1 MPGRWVRGE
10 GKKCDQGGPP
20 GKQLVGCLRH
30 FAFSKFRIFRM
41 FFWVSYAIRK
51 WPQFREIIRN
61 FSCHFSMQ
69 IYTKFRVFRE
79 ILWLFIPIFQRF
91 ITDDIFYTQQRNF
104 KTLIGGGGG
113 EVRQYTPQP
122 PPPLHPSPEPAG
134 GIGGEGGGMSRELR
148 KPITLTSITFNNHI
162 SFTRFFIYTKYNIK
176 QTTTY
181 NWYPSSTLQNFFFKK
196 MSKPKYTFRI
206 RIRISI
212 STYVK

>member
-61 FSCHFSMQ
+61 FSYHFSMQ

-104 KTLIGGGGG
+104 KTLIGGGAHRNASLLWDGISQKIR
-113 EVRQYTPQP
+113 VRDYKIEFKNQ
-122 PPPLHPSPEPAG
+122 HPE
-134 GIGGEGGGMSRELR
+134 
-148 KPITLTSITFNNHI
+148 
-162 SFTRFFIYTKYNIK
+162 
-176 QTTTY
+176 
-181 NWYPSSTLQNFFFKK
+181 
-196 MSKPKYTFRI
+196 
-206 RIRISI
+206 
-212 STYVK
+212 STYPCFNL

>member
-91 ITDDIFYTQQRNF
+91 ITDDIFYTQQPSSSLSCILALHNRISLGHLPANWGSNPISIIRC
-104 KTLIGGGGG
+104 TLFN
-113 EVRQYTPQP
+113 T
-122 PPPLHPSPEPAG
+122 AG
-134 GIGGEGGGMSRELR
+134 G
-148 KPITLTSITFNNHI
+148 LTVV
-162 SFTRFFIYTKYNIK
+162 KY
-176 QTTTY
+176 
-181 NWYPSSTLQNFFFKK
+181 K
-196 MSKPKYTFRI
+196 MSQNMHLYMYSRRRKI
-206 RIRISI
+206 NILILS
-212 STYVK
+212 S